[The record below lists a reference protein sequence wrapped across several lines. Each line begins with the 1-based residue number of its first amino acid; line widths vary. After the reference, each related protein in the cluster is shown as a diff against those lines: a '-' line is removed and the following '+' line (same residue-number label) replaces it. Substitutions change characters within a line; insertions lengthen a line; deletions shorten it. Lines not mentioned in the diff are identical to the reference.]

1 MQKEKLHLLI
11 QDTLTYLK
19 ADLKTEKKTFF
30 PLKESTFAFF
40 QPYLQQ
46 NLLSKKQPLPPKPR
60 LPLAPLASQ
69 TAPKANFPSPQ
80 KAALLRK
87 MITPSQHQP
96 AQNPKE
102 KKDFREPEKPSCNLT
117 LSFQHFKDL
126 MQLVNPRTKVLEET
140 LDDTRAKE
148 IASSWKLKSK
158 VGKITL
164 LIFGEN
170 PKELFFLKELAKALH
185 LLFQPTKII
194 NVANL
199 EKENKWDDY
208 LSQPYLKLL
217 LITDVNLWKL
227 KNLVQHYHENPTT
240 NETFLKEVPVIL
252 LPQISL
258 YFKEPLMKK
267 NLYETLKKKIK
278 AISFL

>member
-1 MQKEKLHLLI
+1 MQKELHLLI
-11 QDTLTYLK
+11 RDTLAFLK
-19 ADLKTEKKTFF
+19 AEKQPFFALKEPTHTFFKPYLNQKKT
-30 PLKESTFAFF
+30 
-40 QPYLQQ
+40 
-46 NLLSKKQPLPPKPR
+46 PLPPKPR
-60 LPLAPLASQ
+60 LPLAPKQAFREKFPP
-69 TAPKANFPSPQ
+69 PK
-80 KAALLRK
+80 KTALLRK
-87 MITPSQHQP
+87 MITPSQKP
-96 AQNPKE
+96 TE

-126 MQLVNPRTKVLEET
+126 MQLVNPRIKI
-140 LDDTRAKE
+140 LDDTLNDSRAKE

-164 LIFGEN
+164 LAFGEN
-170 PKELFFLKELAKALH
+170 PKEIFFLKELAKALH

-194 NVANL
+194 NAATL

-240 NETFLKEVPVIL
+240 NETFLKEVPLML

-258 YFKEPLMKK
+258 YLKEPLMKK
-267 NLYETLKKKIK
+267 TLYENLKKKIQT
-278 AISFL
+278 ISFT